1 MKFMSW
7 LRPLAL
13 VAGALAA
20 GACDEPSAALAEGTY
35 VARVEDDIFLALV
48 LEGGDVLAYA
58 CDGDARGVALAAWLD
73 GEVQGERLDARHAK
87 KPISLHASFDG
98 VVLAGELDLGEG
110 VVLPF
115 AATRAAGEAGL
126 YQADDGDLRGGW
138 IFDAAGDQ
146 RGAVLRRST
155 GDIASV
161 QLAGPQQRSA
171 LAFGADLAITKVRTL
186 AP

>member
-20 GACDEPSAALAEGTY
+20 GACDDPSAALAEGTY
-35 VARVEDDIFLALV
+35 VARVEGDIFLALV
-48 LEGGDVLAYA
+48 VDGGDVLAYA
-58 CDGDARGVALAAWLD
+58 CDGDARGVALAAWLAGD
-73 GEVQGERLDARHAK
+73 ALGERLDARHAK
-87 KPISLHASFDG
+87 KPISLQATFDG
-98 VVLAGELDLGEG
+98 ERLAGALDLGEG
-110 VVLPF
+110 AALPF
-115 AATRAAGEAGL
+115 TATLAAGDAGL
-126 YQADDGDLRGGW
+126 YHADDGDLRGGW
-138 IFDAAGDQ
+138 IFDDAGDQ

-171 LAFGADLAITKVRTL
+171 LAFGADLLVAKVRTL